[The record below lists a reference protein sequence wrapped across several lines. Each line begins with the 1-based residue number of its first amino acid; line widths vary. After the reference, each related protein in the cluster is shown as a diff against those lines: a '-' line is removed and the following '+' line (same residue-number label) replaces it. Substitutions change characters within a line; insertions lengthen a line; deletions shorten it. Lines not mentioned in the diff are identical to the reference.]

1 MYSVAIRDLKNNPS
15 SMTKPLEEGHSVFV
29 TKHGK
34 PIGITIPLTEEVL
47 SMGVIKAVVLEQY
60 KNGMISLGKMA
71 ELMGISK
78 REAIKLLDDLGI
90 DWMGYDKEELK
101 EQEARLEKLV

>member
-15 SMTKPLEEGHSVFV
+15 SMTKALEEGHSVFV

-47 SMGVIKAVVLEQY
+47 SMGVIKAVALEQY

>member
-1 MYSVAIRDLKNNPS
+1 
-15 SMTKPLEEGHSVFV
+15 MTKALEEGHSVFV

-47 SMGVIKAVVLEQY
+47 SMGVIKAVALEQY